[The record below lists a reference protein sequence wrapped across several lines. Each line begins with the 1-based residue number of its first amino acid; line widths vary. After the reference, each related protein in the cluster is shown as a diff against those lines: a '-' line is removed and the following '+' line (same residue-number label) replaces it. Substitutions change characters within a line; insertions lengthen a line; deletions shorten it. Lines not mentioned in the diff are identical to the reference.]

1 MGYDAQT
8 SRGREKKNCDRGM
21 RKLCNAFSL
30 AKRCQHGTFEGHRKM
45 ISDMSLDQSL
55 KKKKKAS

>member
-8 SRGREKKNCDRGM
+8 SRGREKKNCDGGM

-45 ISDMSLDQSL
+45 ISDMSLLQS
-55 KKKKKAS
+55 